1 MLPIY
6 LRSRRGTRARMSQA
20 HYKSK
25 KYTLVSAV
33 SASKI
38 IAPFIF
44 EGSMDSKI
52 FQTYVKKVLIP
63 ELKSGQVLIMDN
75 LSSHKSQIVQ
85 QMLEESGIKLVFLPP
100 YSPELNP
107 IELAWSQLKNYLG
120 KKKNMDEEKL
130 IEAVRAGIN
139 M

>member
-1 MLPIY
+1 
-6 LRSRRGTRARMSQA
+6 
-20 HYKSK
+20 
-25 KYTLVSAV
+25 
-33 SASKI
+33 
-38 IAPFIF
+38 
-44 EGSMDSKI
+44 MDSKI

-100 YSPELNP
+100 YSPALNP